1 MPGTDEGVTGS
12 RAHARRYLITGS
24 IPVMP
29 FVFWHYLCGVTLWK
43 GAAEKF
49 FFFLLPKSAEN
60 GRTCSG

>member
-29 FVFWHYLCGVTLWK
+29 FVFWHYLCGVTSRK

-49 FFFLLPKSAEN
+49 FFFL
-60 GRTCSG
+60 